1 MGTSL
6 SVAFVMNTHIEM
18 QSLQPCLTYLQH
30 AYILYRYK
38 YIVYKY
44 VYIEI
49 PNIYS
54 FIASSIFIYVSIPK
68 SINRFSSSVSDS
80 DFPLSSYTY
89 IHMNMY
95 IYIAYMSLYMSVF
108 LYDLAPFS
116 FPSFWGLIRYRAVLI
131 TWWFLPELL
140 VKACQLPIWL
150 ESSFI
155 IIHFVGCLTN
165 NTKPQDNKIYIN
177 LYIYI
182 YLYI

>member
-116 FPSFWGLIRYRAVLI
+116 FPSF
-131 TWWFLPELL
+131 
-140 VKACQLPIWL
+140 
-150 ESSFI
+150 
-155 IIHFVGCLTN
+155 
-165 NTKPQDNKIYIN
+165 
-177 LYIYI
+177 
-182 YLYI
+182 